1 MRPCRS
7 VALEWGSV
15 VAQAFW
21 LEEKRVEGGR
31 LVIEAGGAWDI
42 THAGALETRLKA
54 ARPPDARH
62 VTFDI
67 AGVER
72 LDTAGAWLLHRTV
85 KEYGA
90 AGIIA
95 EFAGIRPEHRVMLE
109 QVAANDRPRDSGPP
123 RPNAL
128 LQILARTGVATLE
141 ALEEGRQVVGFLG
154 QVMTTLLG
162 TLVRPHRLRLTSLV
176 HHMEQVGL
184 DALPIVGL
192 LSFLIGVVL
201 AFQGAVVLQRF
212 GAEIF
217 VVDLI
222 AISVLRE
229 IGILMTAIVVAGR
242 SGSAFAA
249 AIGSM
254 MVREEVDAMRTLGLD
269 PMEVLVL
276 PRLLA
281 LAIALPL
288 LAFFA
293 DMMGLLG
300 GGIMTWAVLDIAPTV
315 YLERLGDAVGIWSF
329 WTGMIKAPVFGVII
343 AIVGCLEGFRVS
355 GSAESVGRQTTRAV
369 VTSLFLVI
377 VVDALFSIFFS
388 TVGV

>member
-1 MRPCRS
+1 
-7 VALEWGSV
+7 
-15 VAQAFW
+15 
-21 LEEKRVEGGR
+21 
-31 LVIEAGGAWDI
+31 
-42 THAGALETRLKA
+42 
-54 ARPPDARH
+54 
-62 VTFDI
+62 
-67 AGVER
+67 
-72 LDTAGAWLLHRTV
+72 
-85 KEYGA
+85 
-90 AGIIA
+90 
-95 EFAGIRPEHRVMLE
+95 
-109 QVAANDRPRDSGPP
+109 
-123 RPNAL
+123 
-128 LQILARTGVATLE
+128 
-141 ALEEGRQVVGFLG
+141 
-154 QVMTTLLG
+154 
-162 TLVRPHRLRLTSLV
+162 
-176 HHMEQVGL
+176 
-184 DALPIVGL
+184 
-192 LSFLIGVVL
+192 
-201 AFQGAVVLQRF
+201 
-212 GAEIF
+212 
-217 VVDLI
+217 
-222 AISVLRE
+222 
-229 IGILMTAIVVAGR
+229 
-242 SGSAFAA
+242 
-249 AIGSM
+249 M

-377 VVDALFSIFFS
+377 VADALFSVFFS

>member
-1 MRPCRS
+1 
-7 VALEWGSV
+7 
-15 VAQAFW
+15 
-21 LEEKRVEGGR
+21 
-31 LVIEAGGAWDI
+31 
-42 THAGALETRLKA
+42 
-54 ARPPDARH
+54 
-62 VTFDI
+62 
-67 AGVER
+67 
-72 LDTAGAWLLHRTV
+72 
-85 KEYGA
+85 
-90 AGIIA
+90 
-95 EFAGIRPEHRVMLE
+95 MLE
-109 QVAANDRPRDSGPP
+109 QVAAADRPAEVVPPGPGTLV
-123 RPNAL
+123 R
-128 LQILARTGVATLE
+128 ILARVGAGTLD
-141 ALEEGRQVVGFLG
+141 AIEESRQVVGFFG
-154 QVMTTLLG
+154 RVMSSLLG
-162 TLVRPHRLRLTSLV
+162 TLARPHRLRLTALV
-176 HHMEQVGL
+176 SHMEQVGFN
-184 DALPIVGL
+184 ALPIVGL

-201 AFQGAVVLQRF
+201 AYQGAVVLQRF

-217 VVDLI
+217 VVNLI

-229 IGILMTAIVVAGR
+229 IGILLTAIVVAGR

-254 MVREEVDAMRTLGLD
+254 MVHEEVDAMRTLGLD

-281 LAIALPL
+281 LALTMPL

-300 GGIMTWAVLDIAPTV
+300 GGIMAWVVLDIAPTLF
-315 YLERLGDAVGIWSF
+315 LERLGDAVSVWSF

-343 AIVGCLEGFRVS
+343 AVVGCLEGFRVS

-377 VVDALFSIFFS
+377 VADALFSIFFS

>member
-1 MRPCRS
+1 M
-7 VALEWGSV
+7 AE
-15 VAQAFW
+15 AFW
-21 LEEKRVEGGR
+21 LEEKNGEGDR
-31 LVIEAGGAWDI
+31 LIFEAGGAWDVR
-42 THAGALETRLKA
+42 HAGGLERRLRNVHPPATRN
-54 ARPPDARH
+54 

-67 AGVER
+67 TAVER
-72 LDTAGAWLLHRTV
+72 LDTAGAWLLHRV
-85 KEYGA
+85 IKSFGE
-90 AGIIA
+90 AGIVI
-95 EFAGIRPEHRVMLE
+95 EYAGVRPEHKVMLE
-109 QVAANDRPRDSGPP
+109 QVAAADRPAEVPPKPSGS
-123 RPNAL
+123 L
-128 LQILARTGVATLE
+128 VEILARLGAGTLE
-141 ALEEGRQVVGFLG
+141 AVEEMRQVVGFFG
-154 QVMTTLLG
+154 RVMVVLAG
-162 TLVRPHRLRLTSLV
+162 TLVRPHRLRFTALV
-176 HHMEQVGL
+176 SHMEHVGFN
-184 DALPIVGL
+184 ALPIVGL

-201 AFQGAVVLQRF
+201 AYQGAVVLQRF

-217 VVDLI
+217 VVNLI

-229 IGILMTAIVVAGR
+229 IGILLTAIVVAGR

-254 MVREEVDAMRTLGLD
+254 MVHEEVDAMRTLGLD

-281 LAIALPL
+281 LAITMPL

-300 GGIMTWAVLDIAPTV
+300 GGIMCWAVLDIAPTV

-329 WTGMIKAPVFGVII
+329 WTGMIKAPVFGIII
-343 AIVGCLEGFRVS
+343 AVVGCLEGFRVS

-377 VVDALFSIFFS
+377 VADAMFSIFFAK
-388 TVGV
+388 VGV